1 MAVTEVAP
9 PRPSAFRS
17 LSSFFHRHAWVKLL
31 VLLLP
36 ALLWLGVL
44 YLGSLGVLLSYSF
57 FRIEE
62 FTGLLVRELGTTTYE
77 QLWHPANREIV
88 FRTVGMAIAV
98 TIACAVFA
106 FPVAYYMARYAT
118 PRMKLLLSLAVIV
131 PLWSSYLVR
140 GAVAWRAILAG
151 EGVLPWALDVLQ
163 LDGVLRFVLQAPVVG
178 GPSLIQSKLSL
189 FIVFTYLWLPFMI
202 LPVHAALERVPGSLL
217 EASSDMGA
225 RPWTTFRTVVLPLAK
240 PGLVAGSIFTFSL
253 TLGDFILPQIFGTSE
268 FYLGQMVFTQ
278 IGVAGNLPLAAAF
291 TFVAMAIM
299 LLYLGAAKR
308 AGAFEA
314 L

>member
-1 MAVTEVAP
+1 MAVTDVAP
-9 PRPSAFRS
+9 PRGGMLRAT
-17 LSSFFHRHAWVKLL
+17 SSFFHRHPWAKLWL
-31 VLLLP
+31 LLLP

-57 FRIEE
+57 YRLEE
-62 FTGLLVRELGTTTYE
+62 FTGLLVREFGTTNYE
-77 QLWHPANREIV
+77 QLLRPTEREIV
-88 FRTVGMAIAV
+88 LRTVAMAAAV
-98 TIACAVFA
+98 TVACAFLA
-106 FPVAYYMARYAT
+106 FPVSYYMARYAS
-118 PRMKLLLSLAVIV
+118 PRMRLLVYISVIM

-140 GAVAWRAILAG
+140 GAVAWRSILAG
-151 EGVLPWALDVLQ
+151 EGVLPWLLDTLQ
-163 LDGVLRFVLQAPVVG
+163 LDGVLRFLLQAPLIG
-178 GPSLIQSKLSL
+178 GQSLVQSKLSL
-189 FIVFTYLWLPFMI
+189 FIVFSYLWLPFMI
-202 LPVHAALERVPGSLL
+202 LPVHAALERVPGTLL

-225 RPWTTFRTVVLPLAK
+225 RPWMTFRKVILPLAK

-253 TLGDFILPQIFGTSE
+253 TLGDFILPQIFGTSQL
-268 FYLGQMVFTQ
+268 YLGQMVFTQ

-308 AGAFEA
+308 LGAFEA

>member
-1 MAVTEVAP
+1 VAVTSS
-9 PRPSAFRS
+9 PSARGATRS
-17 LSSFFHRHAWVKLL
+17 VSSLFYRYPWVR
-31 VLLLP
+31 LLLLLIP
-36 ALLWLGVL
+36 ALLWLGAL
-44 YLGSLGVLLSYSF
+44 YLGSLGILLTYSF
-57 FRIEE
+57 FRLEE
-62 FTGLLVRELGTTTYE
+62 FTGLLVREFTLSTYQ
-77 QLWHPANREIV
+77 QLWQPANREIV
-88 FRTVGMAIAV
+88 FRTVGMAAGV
-98 TIACAVFA
+98 TMACAIFA
-106 FPVAYYMARYAT
+106 FPMAYYMARYASR
-118 PRMKLLLSLAVIV
+118 RMRLILYIVVIM

-151 EGVLPWALDVLQ
+151 EGVLPWFVDLLH
-163 LDGVLRFVLQAPVVG
+163 LDGVLRFLLQAPILG
-178 GPSLIQSKLSL
+178 GPSLIQSKFSL

-217 EASSDMGA
+217 DASSDMGA
-225 RPWTTFRTVVLPLAK
+225 RPPMTFRKVVLPLAK

-268 FYLGQMVFTQ
+268 FYLGQMVFVQ
-278 IGVAGNLPLAAAF
+278 VGVAGNLPLAAAF
-291 TFVAMAIM
+291 TFTSMAIM

>member
-1 MAVTEVAP
+1 MAVTGIAP
-9 PRPSAFRS
+9 PRGGVLRAV
-17 LSSFFHRHAWVKLL
+17 SSFFHRHPWFRL
-31 VLLLP
+31 VMLLLP

-44 YLGSLGVLLSYSF
+44 YLGSLGVLLTYSF

-62 FTGLLVRELGTTTYE
+62 FTGLLVREFGTTTYE
-77 QLWHPANREIV
+77 QLWQPANREIV
-88 FRTVGMAIAV
+88 FRTIAMAAAV
-98 TIACAVFA
+98 TLACAVLA
-106 FPVAYYMARYAT
+106 FPVAYYMARYASS
-118 PRMKLLLSLAVIV
+118 RMRFLLYLAVIM

-151 EGVLPWALDVLQ
+151 EGVLPWVLGTLQ
-163 LDGVLRFVLQAPVVG
+163 LDGVLRFLLEAPVVG
-178 GPSLIQSKLSL
+178 GPSLVQSKLSL

-202 LPVHAALERVPGSLL
+202 LPVHASLERVPGSLL
-217 EASSDMGA
+217 EASSDLGA
-225 RPWTTFRTVVLPLAK
+225 RPGMTFRTIVLPLAK